1 MHVRLGVLLFVFVA
15 TCGMAALVA
24 VGRAGALDRPQL
36 VQCLERIPTV
46 LGSPGDDVLTG
57 TVGDDVIVGLGGNDF
72 IAGRDGHDVIC
83 GGDGSDRIVGGPG
96 LFESDVISGDAGDD
110 VVVAGSTASVAVYA
124 YSPTAIMVDLELGT
138 AAGWGADTLVGVHN
152 IVGSDFDDVI
162 RGAAGF
168 NCLHG
173 RAGNDT
179 LLALDGDDCLYGGP
193 GNDALDGGLGSDVL
207 EFQHVRNP
215 MVVNLAAGFARGEG
229 FDRVA
234 AVERVVG
241 TSLPDVLT
249 GDVEANELTGGGG
262 ADRLAGG
269 PGADRLDGG
278 VGRDRVDGGIGLD
291 RCLNAERRSRC
302 P

>member
-1 MHVRLGVLLFVFVA
+1 MHLRLGVLPFVLVAMCLFV
-15 TCGMAALVA
+15 AA
-24 VGRAGALDRPQL
+24 GRAGALDRPQL
-36 VQCLERIPTV
+36 LQCLEQIPTV
-46 LGSPGDDVLTG
+46 FGTPGDDLLTG
-57 TVGDDVIVGLGGNDF
+57 TVGDDVIVGLGGDDV
-72 IAGRDGHDVIC
+72 IAGREGHDVIC
-83 GGDGSDRIVGGPG
+83 GGDGNDRIFGGPG

-110 VVVAGSTASVAVYA
+110 LVIAGSTASVAVYA
-124 YSPTAIMVDLELGT
+124 FSPAAIVVDLELTT

-152 IVGSDFDDVI
+152 VVGSRFADVI
-162 RGAAGF
+162 RGADGF

-173 RAGNDT
+173 GAGNDT

-215 MVVNLAAGFARGEG
+215 LVVNLAAGFARGEG

-278 VGRDRVDGGIGLD
+278 VGRDRIDGGIGLD

>member
-1 MHVRLGVLLFVFVA
+1 MHLRSRFVA
-15 TCGMAALVA
+15 FLLPAMCGLAAFVA
-24 VGRAGALDRPQL
+24 VGHAGAGDPPQL
-36 VQCLERIPTV
+36 LQCLERIPTI
-46 LGSPGDDVLTG
+46 LGTPGDDVLTG
-57 TVGDDVIVGLGGNDF
+57 TVGDDVIVGLGGNDV
-72 IAGRDGHDVIC
+72 IAGREGHDVMC
-83 GGDGSDRIVGGPG
+83 GGEGNDRIAGGPG

-110 VVVAGSTASVAVYA
+110 LIVAGSTGSVAVYA
-124 YSPTAIMVDLELGT
+124 LSPAPVIVDLELGT
-138 AAGWGADTLVGVHN
+138 AAGWGADTFAGVHN
-152 IVGSDFDDVI
+152 IVGSPFDDVI
-162 RGAAGF
+162 RGGDGY

-173 RAGNDT
+173 AAGNDT
-179 LLALDGDDCLYGGP
+179 LLSLAGDDCLYGGL
-193 GNDALDGGLGSDVL
+193 GNDTLDGGLGSDVL

-229 FDRVA
+229 IDRVA

-241 TSLPDVLT
+241 TSLRDVIT
-249 GDVEANELTGGGG
+249 GDAEANELTGGGG

-278 VGRDRVDGGIGLD
+278 GGRDRVDGGVGLD

>member
-1 MHVRLGVLLFVFVA
+1 MHLRLGVLPFVLVA
-15 TCGMAALVA
+15 MCGMAAFVA

-36 VQCLERIPTV
+36 LQCLEQIPTV
-46 LGSPGDDVLTG
+46 LGTPGDDVLTG
-57 TVGDDVIVGLGGNDF
+57 TFGDDVIVGLGGDDV
-72 IAGRDGHDVIC
+72 IAGREGHDVIC
-83 GGDGSDRIVGGPG
+83 GGDGNDRIVGGPG

-110 VVVAGSTASVAVYA
+110 AIVAGSTASVAVYA
-124 YSPTAIMVDLELGT
+124 FSPAAIMVDLELGT
-138 AAGWGADTLVGVHN
+138 AAGWGADALVGVHN
-152 IVGSDFDDVI
+152 IVGSGFADVI

-173 RAGNDT
+173 GAGNDT
-179 LLALDGDDCLYGGP
+179 LLALDGDDCLYGGR
-193 GNDALDGGLGSDVL
+193 GNDTLDGGLGSDVL

-241 TSLPDVLT
+241 TSLPDVIT